1 MKDYAE
7 IFDRKAD
14 LLYEK
19 LKIGENAFAE
29 FSANFGKAAAFIS
42 VCDTEQRAYV
52 FRASADNAHN
62 AWEKAKKSA
71 GEFVRGEKL
80 NPVWVKGDIAK
91 KGERKPFSEISD
103 NPKVLYRRGIAFD
116 DDFETALIE
125 AEIAG
130 NSLVS
135 HKDGSIKLPA
145 LNKYLAFC
153 EVRTLTQFPEDV
165 ILFDCASC
173 FCDEKS
179 EVYELY
185 SEGEKCGRRVSS
197 VFDRQTA
204 QRVVCTSSDY
214 LAMQVGLDGKFD
226 YGYYSVSNKAIPGYN
241 ILRHAGSIWSLLT
254 AYRLSGDKFVLE
266 QAESAINYM
275 IRNMVYKYPEKTSRE
290 NTLYVFDAELS
301 EVKIGA
307 NALAVIA
314 LTEYMD
320 IVGNNK
326 YEKIVRELGNGIT
339 ELFDERDGSFFHVL
353 KYPSLAP
360 RDKFRTV
367 YYDGETLFALCR
379 LYGLTKKHSY
389 LKIAC
394 AAADRFIKKDY
405 TKYSDHWTAYAFKE
419 LALYTHEEKYLNFAL
434 KNAFVNLEKI
444 YRKHTQVCLELL
456 GATFELLCTIKEQKL
471 SCGYLKEFDE
481 ELFVKTIYQSADYI
495 LNLYGYPEYVMY
507 FERPYGCL
515 GSFFIR
521 NDRCRTRIDDIQ
533 HLCSGF
539 YLLYRNFEKLDAVR
553 KDRQP

>member
-1 MKDYAE
+1 MKDHAE

-19 LKIGENAFAE
+19 LKSGENAYAE
-29 FSANFGKAAAFIS
+29 FSANFGKVVAFIS

-52 FRASADNAHN
+52 FRASADNADK
-62 AWEKAKKSA
+62 AWEKARTSA
-71 GEFVRGEKL
+71 AEFVRSEKL

-91 KGERKPFSEISD
+91 KGEKKPFSELAD
-103 NPKVLYRRGIAFD
+103 NPKVFSRRGIAFNGEL
-116 DDFETALIE
+116 ETALIE
-125 AEIAG
+125 SEING
-130 NSLVS
+130 NSLIS
-135 HKDGSIKLPA
+135 RKDGKIKLSA
-145 LNKYLAFC
+145 LNRYLALC

-165 ILFDCASC
+165 ILFDCESY

-179 EVYELY
+179 AVYKLY
-185 SEGEKCGRRVSS
+185 SEGEECGRRVS
-197 VFDRQTA
+197 DGLDKQTA
-204 QRVVCTSSDY
+204 YRAVCTSSDY

-241 ILRHAGSIWSLLT
+241 ILRHAGSVWSLLS

-266 QAESAINYM
+266 QAESAINYL
-275 IRNMVYKYPEKTSRE
+275 IRNMVYKYPEKLSRE
-290 NTLYVFDAELS
+290 NTLYVFDAEQS

-307 NALAVIA
+307 NAIAIIA

-320 IVGNNK
+320 IIGNNK
-326 YEKIVRELGNGIT
+326 YEKYVRELGNGIT

-379 LYGLTKKHSY
+379 LYGLTKKQGY
-389 LKIAC
+389 LNMAC
-394 AAADRFIKKDY
+394 AAADRFIAKDY

-419 LALYTHEEKYLNFAL
+419 LALYTHEEKYLDFAL
-434 KNAFVNLEKI
+434 KNAFVNLKNI
-444 YRKHTQVCLELL
+444 YRKHTQVCLEFL
-456 GATFELLCTIKEQKL
+456 GASFELLCMIKEQNL
-471 SCGYLKEFDE
+471 PCGYLKEFDE
-481 ELFVKTIYQSADYI
+481 KLFVKTIFQSAEYI

-507 FERPYGCL
+507 FERPCGCL

-521 NDRCRTRIDDIQ
+521 SDRCRTRIDDVQ

-539 YLLYRNFEKLDAVR
+539 YLLYRNFEKLDAMR
-553 KDRQP
+553 KDGQL